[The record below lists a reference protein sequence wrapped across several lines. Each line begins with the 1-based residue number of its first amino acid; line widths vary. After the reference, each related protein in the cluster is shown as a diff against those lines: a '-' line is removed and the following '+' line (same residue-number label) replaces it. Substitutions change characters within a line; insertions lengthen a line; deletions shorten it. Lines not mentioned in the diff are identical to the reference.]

1 VRLLYNLFGA
11 GKQRPLLLLLAGLL
25 KELPFPNLLNSPGV
39 LLIAFKGKLDFFL
52 NVIRA
57 ARRNFSTS
65 SSSIV
70 Y

>member
-25 KELPFPNLLNSPGV
+25 KLTFPNLLNSPDV
-39 LLIAFKGKLDFFL
+39 LLIAFIGKLDFFL
-52 NVIRA
+52 NVISA
-57 ARRNFSTS
+57 AKRNFSTS

-70 Y
+70 